1 MTRTIN
7 SSGPAWSRT
16 GTAETARIGH
26 RYPMRA
32 ALLALVLANAG
43 FSGEHARVASGKQP
57 RPTRVVERA
66 TDAPSGWTATRD
78 RDTGAIVS
86 VWGGSIRVAGSIADA
101 AIAERAAREFATQLL
116 PSRTTFVVV
125 SNRVEHGKRTVA
137 FQQTMHG
144 LRVIGAHVFV
154 VFQHDRLF
162 AAGSSAVPVAHI
174 DVPSAR
180 AGIAKTEAWLRT
192 AGIAASVNVTGERA
206 VLPLI
211 YGRGDFTAQVVDVL
225 EARAGLESWTVY
237 ATSEGTPLVRVS
249 KVAHG
254 TGTVRMDVPVR
265 HPGGSR
271 TKLPATRA
279 NLVVDGIPLT
289 ASTTGAVGW
298 SGNAAA
304 TVVPSTVGEFV
315 RVIDAAGSP
324 ATGALTL
331 ANGSVVDWS
340 LATSAAGDAQLS
352 AYAWAMV
359 AKKRARGI
367 HPTLSWLDRRLDITV
382 NEAGSCNAL
391 SDGDALHF
399 YGAGAC
405 ENAARITDVV
415 LHEFGHSFHTQA
427 HLAGAFSS
435 ALGEGLADFFAANI
449 TGDPGIG
456 RGLNFDDEAVR
467 DVEPDLVFPDDVSG
481 DEHVTGLIVAG
492 ALWDLR
498 KSLAGGAAIEAI
510 YLGVVEHATDLST
523 AYVGALIG
531 DDDDGDLG
539 NGTPHQC
546 LIEQAF
552 SAHGLVPDF
561 AKVTLTTPVLDGR
574 TLTVDVQT
582 PGNSACAQPQVTRM
596 QLVVQLD
603 GVEETFEMLGNGTRF
618 VGTLP
623 EVAGPI
629 VIRYRVVAYL
639 DDESELAMP
648 DNPGDPLYQL
658 FVGTLTPLYCD
669 TFEVDP
675 QWTQSG
681 RMAWEFGRPL
691 GRAGDPPR
699 PFTGEAVLGTTLR
712 DSGRYPAGS
721 TAITTQPLEIA
732 AYTELHLQFR
742 RWLTVEERSADR
754 AAISIDGTIIWQN
767 SAEGF
772 DHVDREW
779 RFVDVPMPPG
789 ERITFSIDANSEL
802 ELGGWNLDDLCV
814 VTYEPNAC
822 AGCEPPPSDGCCSSS
837 GNSASLLLGLGVLG
851 LLLRRRARW
860 TREPS
865 PRIRRASR
873 ARPRVA
879 HRADRSPP

>member
-1 MTRTIN
+1 MASTIN
-7 SSGPAWSRT
+7 SSGPEWSRT
-16 GTAETARIGH
+16 GTAETTQIGH
-26 RYPMRA
+26 RYPMRV

-43 FSGEHARVASGKQP
+43 FTGEHAQVASGKQP
-57 RPTRVVERA
+57 RPTRIVERA
-66 TDAPSGWTATRD
+66 TDAPAGWSATRD

-86 VWGGSIRVAGSIADA
+86 VWGGSLPVAGSIADA
-101 AIAERAAREFATQLL
+101 AIAEKAARAFAMQIV
-116 PSRTTFVVV
+116 PSGTTFVVV
-125 SNRVEHGKRTVA
+125 SNRVERGKRTVA

-162 AAGSSAVPVAHI
+162 AAGSSAVPAVHV

-180 AGIAKTEAWLRT
+180 AGIAKTDAWLRS

-211 YGRGDFTAQVVDVL
+211 YGRGDFRIQITDVL
-225 EARAGLESWTVY
+225 EARAGLERWSVY
-237 ATSEGTPLVRVS
+237 ATSDGTPLLRVS
-249 KVAHG
+249 QVAHG

-279 NLVVDGIPLT
+279 NLIVDGLPLI
-289 ASTTGAVGW
+289 ASTAGAVAW

-340 LATSAAGDAQLS
+340 LATTGNGDAQLS

-359 AKKRARGI
+359 AKKRAREL
-367 HPTLSWLDRRLDITV
+367 HPTLQWLDRRLDITV
-382 NEAGSCNAL
+382 NEPGSCNAL

-399 YGAGAC
+399 FGAGAC
-405 ENAARITDVV
+405 ENAARVTDVV
-415 LHEFGHSFHTQA
+415 LHEFGHSFHTQS
-427 HLAGAFSS
+427 HLTGAFSS
-435 ALGEGLADFFAANI
+435 ALGEGLADFFAANL
-449 TGDPGIG
+449 TGDSGIG
-456 RGLNFDDEAVR
+456 RGLNFDDVAVR
-467 DVEPDLVFPDDVSG
+467 DVEPDRTFPDDLSG

-498 KSLAGGAAIEAI
+498 KNLGAAIEPV
-510 YLGVVEHATDLST
+510 YLGVVEHATDLSN

-552 SAHGLVPDF
+552 SAHGLVPGF
-561 AKVTLTTPVLDGR
+561 ETVRLTTPVLDDR

-582 PGNSACAQPQVTRM
+582 PTTSACAQPQVKRM
-596 QLVVQLD
+596 QLVVEID
-603 GVEETFEMLGNGTRF
+603 GAEETFEMLGNGTRF

-623 EVAGPI
+623 EVAGPT
-629 VIRYRVVAYL
+629 VLRYRVVAQL

-648 DNPGDPLYQL
+648 ENPADPLYQL
-658 FVGTLTPLYCD
+658 FVGTLTPLYCN
-669 TFEVDP
+669 TFETDP

-691 GRAGDPPR
+691 GRAGDPPT
-699 PFTGEAVLGTTLR
+699 PFTGESVLGTTLR

-721 TAITTQPLEIA
+721 TAITTQPLELDG
-732 AYTELHLQFR
+732 YTDLHLQFR
-742 RWLTVEERSADR
+742 RWLTIEERTADR
-754 AAISIDGTIIWQN
+754 AAISVDGTIIWQN

-779 RFVDVPMPPG
+779 RFVDVPMPAG
-789 ERITFSIDANSEL
+789 ERITFSIDANSSTEF
-802 ELGGWNLDDLCV
+802 GGWNLDDLCV

-822 AGCEPPPSDGCCSSS
+822 AGCEPPPNAGCCSSS
-837 GNSASLLLGLGVLG
+837 GGSASVLLGVGVLG
-851 LLLRRRARW
+851 CMLRRR
-860 TREPS
+860 
-865 PRIRRASR
+865 RR
-873 ARPRVA
+873 
-879 HRADRSPP
+879 

>member
-1 MTRTIN
+1 MTSTID
-7 SSGPAWSRT
+7 SSGSTWSRT
-16 GTAETARIGH
+16 GTAEPARIGH

-32 ALLALVLANAG
+32 ALLALILANAG
-43 FSGEHARVASGKQP
+43 FTGEHAWVANGKQP
-57 RPTRVVERA
+57 RPTRLALRA
-66 TDAPSGWTATRD
+66 DDAPTGWNATRD

-86 VWGGSIRVAGSIADA
+86 VWGGSLWVAGSIADA
-101 AIAERAAREFATQLL
+101 AIAERAARAFATRLL
-116 PSRTTFVVV
+116 PSGTTVDQFVVV
-125 SNRVEHGKRTVA
+125 SNRVERGKRTVT
-137 FQQTMHG
+137 FQQTIGG
-144 LRVIGAHVFV
+144 LRVVGAHVFV
-154 VFQHDRLF
+154 VFQADRLF
-162 AAGSSAVPVAHI
+162 AAGSSALPYARI
-174 DVPSAR
+174 DVPSVR

-192 AGIAASVNVTGERA
+192 DGIAASIAVTGERA

-211 YGRGDFTAQVVDVL
+211 YGPGDFTAQVVDVL
-225 EARAGLESWTVY
+225 DARAGLERWTVY
-237 ATSEGTPLVRVS
+237 ATSDGAPLLRVPRVS
-249 KVAHG
+249 HG

-279 NLVVDGIPLT
+279 NLIVDGIPT
-289 ASTTGAVGW
+289 IASAIGGVGW
-298 SGNAAA
+298 SGNGAA
-304 TVVPSTVGEFV
+304 TVIPSAVGELV

-340 LATSAAGDAQLS
+340 LASSGNGDAQLS

-359 AKKRARGI
+359 AKARARGM
-367 HPTLSWLDRRLDITV
+367 HPTLAWLDRRLDITV
-382 NEAGSCNAL
+382 NEPGSCNAL

-399 YGAGAC
+399 FGAGAC
-405 ENAARITDVV
+405 ENAARVTDVV

-435 ALGEGLADFFAANI
+435 SLGEGLADFFAANL
-449 TGDPGIG
+449 TGDSGIG
-456 RGLNFDDEAVR
+456 RGLNFDDVAVR
-467 DVEPDLVFPDDVSG
+467 DLEPDRRFPDDISG
-481 DEHVTGLIVAG
+481 DDHVTGLIVAG

-498 KSLAGGAAIEAI
+498 KGLGSSVEPI
-510 YLGVVEHATDLST
+510 YLGVVEHATDL
-523 AYVGALIG
+523 ANVYVGALIG

-546 LIEQAF
+546 AIEQAF

-561 AKVTLTTPVLDGR
+561 ETVRLTTPVLDGR
-574 TLTVDVQT
+574 TITVDVQT
-582 PGNSACAQPQVTRM
+582 PAHSACTQPQVTRVT
-596 QLVVQLD
+596 LVVQLD
-603 GVEETFEMLGNGTRF
+603 GVEQTLEMIGEGSRF

-629 VIRYRVVAYL
+629 VITYRVIAQL
-639 DDESELAMP
+639 DNGSELAMP
-648 DNPGDPLYQL
+648 DNPADPLYQR
-658 FVGTLTPLYCD
+658 FVGTLTPLYCT
-669 TFEVDP
+669 TFETDP

-681 RMAWEFGRPL
+681 RMAWDFGRPL
-691 GRAGDPPR
+691 GRAGDPMTA
-699 PFTGEAVLGTTLR
+699 FTGDAVLGTTLR

-721 TAITTQPLEIA
+721 TSITTQPLDVA
-732 AYTELHLQFR
+732 AYTDLHLQFR

-754 AAISIDGTIIWQN
+754 AAISVDGTIIWQN

-789 ERITFSIDANSEL
+789 ERITFSIDANSST
-802 ELGGWNLDDLCV
+802 ELGGWNVDDLCV

-851 LLLRRRARW
+851 LVLRRR
-860 TREPS
+860 
-865 PRIRRASR
+865 RRS
-873 ARPRVA
+873 
-879 HRADRSPP
+879 

>member
-1 MTRTIN
+1 MTSTID
-7 SSGPAWSRT
+7 SSGSAWSRT
-16 GTAETARIGH
+16 GTAERARIGH

-43 FSGEHARVASGKQP
+43 FTGEHARVANGKQP
-57 RPTRVVERA
+57 RAARLALPA
-66 TDAPSGWTATRD
+66 TDGPTGWNATRD

-101 AIAERAAREFATQLL
+101 AIAERAARAFATQLL
-116 PSRTTFVVV
+116 PSGTTIDQLVVV
-125 SNRVEHGKRTVA
+125 SNRVERGKRTVT
-137 FQQTMHG
+137 FQQTIGG
-144 LRVIGAHVFV
+144 LRVVGAHVFV
-154 VFQHDRLF
+154 VFQADRLF
-162 AAGSSAVPVAHI
+162 AAGSSAIPSVQV

-192 AGIAASVNVTGERA
+192 DGLAASITVTGERA

-211 YGRGDFTAQVVDVL
+211 YGPGDFTAQVVDVL
-225 EARAGLESWTVY
+225 DARAGLERWTVY
-237 ATSEGTPLVRVS
+237 ATSDGTPLLRVS
-249 KVAHG
+249 QVSHG

-279 NLVVDGIPLT
+279 NLIVDGLPT
-289 ASTTGAVGW
+289 VASTTGGVGW
-298 SGNAAA
+298 SGNGAA
-304 TVVPSTVGEFV
+304 TVIPSAVGELV

-331 ANGSVVDWS
+331 GNGSVVDWS
-340 LATSAAGDAQLS
+340 LATNGNGDAQLS
-352 AYAWAMV
+352 AYSWAMV
-359 AKKRARGI
+359 AKTRARGM
-367 HPTLSWLDRRLDITV
+367 HPTLAWLNRRLDITV
-382 NEAGSCNAL
+382 NEPGSCNAL

-399 YGAGAC
+399 FGAGAC
-405 ENAARITDVV
+405 ENAARVTDVV

-435 ALGEGLADFFAANI
+435 SLGEGLADFFAANV
-449 TGDPGIG
+449 TGDSGIG
-456 RGLNFDDEAVR
+456 RGLNFDDVAVR
-467 DVEPDLVFPDDVSG
+467 DLEPDRRFPDDISG
-481 DEHVTGLIVAG
+481 DDHVTGLIVAG

-498 KSLAGGAAIEAI
+498 KRFLAEFGGGGVSPIESS
-510 YLGVVEHATDLST
+510 YLGVVEHATDLAN

-546 LIEQAF
+546 SIEQAF

-561 AKVTLTTPVLDGR
+561 ETIRLTTPVLDGR
-574 TLTVDVQT
+574 AITVDVQPPST
-582 PGNSACAQPQVTRM
+582 SACAQPQVTRM
-596 QLVVQLD
+596 QLVVEID
-603 GVEETFEMLGNGTRF
+603 GTEETLEMLGNGTRF
-618 VGTLP
+618 IGTLP

-629 VIRYRVVAYL
+629 AIRYRVVAQL
-639 DDESELAMP
+639 DDGSELAMP
-648 DNPGDPLYQL
+648 DNPADPMYQL
-658 FVGTLTPLYCD
+658 FVGTLTPLYCNTLD
-669 TFEVDP
+669 TDP

-681 RMAWEFGRPL
+681 RMAWELGRPL
-691 GRAGDPPR
+691 GRAGDPTT
-699 PFTGEAVLGTTLR
+699 PFTGESVLGTTLR

-721 TAITTQPLEIA
+721 TAITTEALDIR
-732 AYTELHLQFR
+732 AYTDLHLQFR

-754 AAISIDGTIIWQN
+754 AAISVDGTIIWQN

-779 RFVDVPMPPG
+779 RFVDVPMPAG
-789 ERITFSIDANSEL
+789 DRITFSIDANSST

-822 AGCEPPPSDGCCSSS
+822 ATCEPPVNDGCCSSS
-837 GNSASLLLGLGVLG
+837 GNPASLLLGLGVLG
-851 LLLRRRARW
+851 LVLRRRR
-860 TREPS
+860 T
-865 PRIRRASR
+865 
-873 ARPRVA
+873 
-879 HRADRSPP
+879 

>member
-1 MTRTIN
+1 MTSTIN
-7 SSGPAWSRT
+7 SSGPEWSRT
-16 GTAETARIGH
+16 GTAETTRIGH
-26 RYPMRA
+26 RYTMRCA
-32 ALLALVLANAG
+32 GLLALVLANAG
-43 FSGEHARVASGKQP
+43 FTGEHARVTSGKPP
-57 RPTRVVERA
+57 RPTRMVERA
-66 TDAPSGWTATRD
+66 NDAPAGWNATRD

-101 AIAERAAREFATQLL
+101 AIAEKAAREFAMQLV
-116 PSRTTFVVV
+116 PSSTTFVVA
-125 SNRVEHGKRTVA
+125 SNRVERGKRTVA
-137 FQQTMHG
+137 FQQTMTG
-144 LRVIGAHVFV
+144 LRVVGAHVFV
-154 VFQHDRLF
+154 VFQNDRLF
-162 AAGSSAVPVAHI
+162 AAGSSAVPAAHV

-180 AGIAKTEAWLRT
+180 AGIAKTEAWLRA
-192 AGIAASVNVTGERA
+192 AGITASVSVTGDRA

-225 EARAGLESWTVY
+225 EARAGLERWSVY
-237 ATSEGTPLVRVS
+237 ATSDGAPLLRVS
-249 KVAHG
+249 NVAHG

-279 NLVVDGIPLT
+279 NLIVDGIPVT
-289 ASTTGAVGW
+289 ASTTGAVAW

-304 TVVPSTVGEFV
+304 TVAPSTVGEFV

-331 ANGSVVDWS
+331 GNGSVVDWS
-340 LATSAAGDAQLS
+340 LANNVGGDAQLS
-352 AYAWAMV
+352 AYSWAMV
-359 AKKRARGI
+359 AKKRAREL
-367 HPTLSWLDRRLDITV
+367 HPTLQWLDRRLDITV
-382 NEAGSCNAL
+382 NLPGSCNAL

-399 YGAGAC
+399 FGAGAC

-415 LHEFGHSFHTQA
+415 LHEFGHSFHTQSF
-427 HLAGAFSS
+427 LAGGGFSS
-435 ALGEGLADFFAANI
+435 SLGEGLADFFAAHL
-449 TGDPGIG
+449 TGDSGIG
-456 RGLNFDDEAVR
+456 RGLNFNDEAVR
-467 DVEPDLVFPDDVSG
+467 DLEPDLRFPDDLSG
-481 DEHVTGLIVAG
+481 DEHVTGLIVGG

-498 KSLAGGAAIEAI
+498 KSFVAGFGGGSSPIEAI
-510 YLGVVEHATDLST
+510 YLGVVEHATDLSS

-546 LIEQAF
+546 SIEQAF

-561 AKVTLTTPVLDGR
+561 ETVRLTAPVLDDR

-582 PGNSACAQPQVTRM
+582 PANNACAQPQVTRM
-596 QLVVQLD
+596 QLVVEVN
-603 GVEETFEMLGNGTRF
+603 GAEETFEMLGNGTRF

-629 VIRYRVVAYL
+629 VVRYRVVAQL
-639 DDESELAMP
+639 DNETELAMP
-648 DNPGDPLYQL
+648 DNPADPLYQL
-658 FVGTLTPLYCD
+658 FVGTLTPLSCNSFD
-669 TFEVDP
+669 ADP

-691 GRAGDPPR
+691 GRAGDPTA
-699 PFTGEAVLGTTLR
+699 PFTGESVLGTTLR

-721 TAITTQPLEIA
+721 TAITTQALEID
-732 AYTELHLQFR
+732 AYTDLHLQFR

-754 AAISIDGTIIWQN
+754 AAISVDGTIIWQN

-779 RFVDVPMPPG
+779 RFVDVPMPAG
-789 ERITFSIDANSEL
+789 ERITFSIDANSSAEF
-802 ELGGWNLDDLCV
+802 GGWNLDDLCV

-822 AGCEPPPSDGCCSSS
+822 AECEPPPNDGCCSSS
-837 GNSASLLLGLGVLG
+837 GSSGSLLLGVGVLG
-851 LLLRRRARW
+851 LVLRRR
-860 TREPS
+860 
-865 PRIRRASR
+865 RRRQNAER
-873 ARPRVA
+873 F
-879 HRADRSPP
+879 DRSR